1 MNKYINHCKLN
12 SNNYVTFENDNPSIF
27 SNVYDENGKIINN
40 SNNNSNKK
48 AYMVKINNER
58 YHAINKIKPI
68 KDKKKQLEQLLK
80 QFTHKEITNYILR
93 KVTY

>member
-1 MNKYINHCKLN
+1 MNKYINNCKLN

-48 AYMVKINNER
+48 AYIVKINNER

-68 KDKKKQLEQLLK
+68 KDKKKQLEQLFK